1 MRERDREREKENV
14 NERWFIKKK
23 GEKKREREV
32 MAFMNTNLQCRFI
45 IFISNLFHSAP
56 SHAQMSSK
64 ENGW

>member
-32 MAFMNTNLQCRFI
+32 MAFTM
-45 IFISNLFHSAP
+45 
-56 SHAQMSSK
+56 
-64 ENGW
+64 